1 MNTKPVAERACD
13 GEPVVRVSGAFY
25 VRGGYRSF
33 EFADLSVRAGE
44 VVALLGGEARAPRD
58 LLLAIAGAVRPTS
71 GSVTAPKAVGL
82 GVFSD
87 VADVDGTSTVEEA
100 VARELQGPDAA
111 DVLAYLAR
119 YNLATHADQRVDRL
133 DAGARA
139 RLSIALAF
147 AGGPEAAVVDLRDPF
162 CYGLTAADEAEV
174 VRELCCVARAAETA
188 VVVACA
194 EPASCEAADAAIPLD
209 IAAAEALSHEPV
221 LEGADA

>member
-1 MNTKPVAERACD
+1 MKPAVDAACD
-13 GEPVVRVSGAFY
+13 GELAVRVSGASY

-33 EFADLSVRAGE
+33 EFADVSVRAGE
-44 VVALLGGEARAPRD
+44 VVALLGGEARFSRD

-87 VADVDGTSTVEEA
+87 VADVDGVLTVEEV
-100 VARELQGPDAA
+100 VARELREPGAGDI
-111 DVLAYLAR
+111 LAYLAR
-119 YNLATHADQRVDRL
+119 HNLATHADQRVDRL

-162 CYGLTAADEAEV
+162 CYGLTAAEEVEV
-174 VRELCCVARAAETA
+174 VRELCVLARATRTA
-188 VVVACA
+188 VAVAVA
-194 EPASCEAADAAIPLD
+194 EPTSCDSVDAAIPLD
-209 IAAAEALSHEPV
+209 IAATEALSQKTV